1 MIIFFVA
8 MGLVIVAIAVLA
20 LFSTVSDALR
30 RRRGEDRDTT
40 IIADSG
46 TEFEVDVGKPDPGL

>member
-46 TEFEVDVGKPDPGL
+46 TEFEADVGKPDPGL